1 MIRINIDSTMDEI
14 PLKSNNI
21 KTIINKNIKSK
32 GNDKLNE
39 LYKWDMDDF
48 TLIAYGW
55 CDGNAGYENKHE
67 LIPNGL
73 SSILTEDSSEALL
86 FGDIFIFKKYSGKLL
101 PLTIA
106 EYGEIY
112 LNLCEGFD
120 NCESSDGEVHSTEEE
135 DDDTDD
141 EDFDIQEISS
151 DDDSLEYIEELDYD
165 ENNYSDLSD
174 EEDKSSDLSDE
185 DLSEDL
191 SDEDLSDEDLSDE
204 DLSDEDL
211 SDD

>member
-39 LYKWDMDDF
+39 LYSWDIDGF
-48 TLIAYGW
+48 NLIAYGW

-67 LIPNGL
+67 LIPNGF

-86 FGDIFIFKKYSGKLL
+86 FGDIFILKKKQNDFID
-101 PLTIA
+101 LTIA

-112 LNLCEGFD
+112 LKLCEGFD
-120 NCESSDGEVHSTEEE
+120 ECDSSGSDIYSNEE
-135 DDDTDD
+135 DDGD
-141 EDFDIQEISS
+141 EDFNIKDISS
-151 DDDSLEYIEELDYD
+151 DEDSLEYMDDEELDID
-165 ENNYSDLSD
+165 ENDYKVLSD
-174 EEDKSSDLSDE
+174 ESSD
-185 DLSEDL
+185 DL

-204 DLSDEDL
+204 DLSDEDI
-211 SDD
+211 SD